1 MDVVMNP
8 VTQLVVTQQ
17 RPVVPLPDSLGRDLR
32 TDAVYVLYTSTE
44 ETFMALRVANGF
56 AAALSVPLILIH
68 YRTVPYP
75 LAVDR
80 PTGISPIEAEAFQE
94 RLQAE
99 HLSVDCRVILC
110 RDERRT
116 IAKAFN
122 RPSLI
127 IVGRTRRWWP
137 VRSRVERW
145 RRCLE
150 SAGHF
155 VVMAQEAS
163 HA

>member
-1 MDVVMNP
+1 MDVVMTP
-8 VTQLVVTQQ
+8 VTQLVVTKQQ
-17 RPVVPLPDSLGRDLR
+17 PAVPFPDAVDRDLR

-56 AAALSVPLILIH
+56 AAALSIPLILVH
-68 YRTVPYP
+68 YRAVPYP
-75 LAVDR
+75 LAVDG
-80 PTGISPIEAEAFQE
+80 PTGISPIQAEAFQE

-99 HLSVDCRVILC
+99 HLDVDCRVYLC
-110 RDERRT
+110 RDEQRT

-127 IVGRTRRWWP
+127 VLGRARRWWP
-137 VRSRVERW
+137 VRPRAERW
-145 RRCLE
+145 RQRLE
-150 SAGHF
+150 AAGHF